1 MSRAGIKLCDRN
13 TLFWGDAFVIRK
25 KSKDE
30 AFFSTDFVFALC
42 IISIWKY
49 FSLCFLHLSNVIYS
63 VSSIRLNFFGVFV
76 RSILSFCVLLALVRN
91 SIGIFLIPLL
101 MYIRGFVLGLATYS
115 IMQVGQVD
123 IIEYLF
129 TMFFQ
134 VFGFF
139 CVSVCSFCLSIRR
152 VKGVRVSAEELGE
165 LKRSLLYALLAA
177 FLGSIFAELINF

>member
-1 MSRAGIKLCDRN
+1 MIGIPCSGVMLLLSERSRKTKLFSVPILYL
-13 TLFWGDAFVIRK
+13 LFVLFLFG
-25 KSKDE
+25 S
-30 AFFSTDFVFALC
+30 
-42 IISIWKY
+42 ISA
-49 FSLCFLHLSNVIYS
+49 CVFLHLSNVIYS

-76 RSILSFCVLLALVRN
+76 RSILIFCVLLALVRN

-134 VFGFF
+134 LFGFF

-165 LKRSLLYALLAA
+165 LKRSLLYASLAA